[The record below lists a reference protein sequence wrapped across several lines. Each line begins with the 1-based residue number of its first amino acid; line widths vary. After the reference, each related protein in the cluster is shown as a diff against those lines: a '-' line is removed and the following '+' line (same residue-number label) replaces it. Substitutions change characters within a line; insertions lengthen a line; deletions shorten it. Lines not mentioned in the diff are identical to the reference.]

1 LVASQTKPLYWG
13 GKLNLMRFQGRVAL
27 VTGGS
32 RGIGKATALKLAS
45 EGATVAVHYSRAVA
59 RAEAVC
65 EQIRGLGQKA
75 IPVQADI
82 ADREAVNS
90 MVTTVTA
97 ALGTIELLVNNAG
110 DVGDMTFEALTP
122 AHWDRLIAI
131 NLTGPF
137 NVLWAVKPGMLV
149 QQFGRI
155 VNVSSIA
162 ALAVRPNQLPYAAAK
177 AGVISLTKSCCGP
190 LAPHNIRIN
199 SVAPGAIATD
209 MLGEVSPEM
218 VEQLRA
224 ATPLGRLGEP
234 AEMAN
239 VIAFLLSEESSYMT
253 GATVIASGG
262 RILIP

>member
-1 LVASQTKPLYWG
+1 
-13 GKLNLMRFQGRVAL
+13 MRFQGRVAL

-32 RGIGKATALKLAS
+32 RGIGKETAFKLAS
-45 EGATVAVHYSRAVA
+45 EGASVAVHYSQSGVK
-59 RAEAVC
+59 AEDVC
-65 EQIRGLGQKA
+65 VEIYGEYRQKA
-75 IPVQADI
+75 LPFQADI
-82 ADREAVNS
+82 SDREAVNR
-90 MVTTVTA
+90 MVAAVTKE
-97 ALGTIELLVNNAG
+97 LGTIDLLVNNAG
-110 DVGDMTFEALTP
+110 DVGDMTFDELTP
-122 AHWDRLIAI
+122 EHWDRIIAV

-137 NVLWAVKPGMLV
+137 NVLWAVKPGMIE

-190 LAPHNIRIN
+190 LAQHNIRIN

-218 VEQLRA
+218 AEQLRST
-224 ATPLGRLGEP
+224 TPLGRFGEP
-234 AEMAN
+234 YEMAD
-239 VIAFLLSEESSYMT
+239 VIAFLLSEDSSYMT
-253 GATVIASGG
+253 GSTVIASGG

>member
-1 LVASQTKPLYWG
+1 
-13 GKLNLMRFQGRVAL
+13 MRFQGRVAL

-32 RGIGKATALKLAS
+32 RGIGKATAIKLAG
-45 EGATVAVHYSRAVA
+45 EGATVAVHYSRAIDK
-59 RAEAVC
+59 AETVC
-65 EQIRGLGQKA
+65 EQIRGNLGQEA

-82 ADREAVNS
+82 ADRDAVNR
-90 MVTTVTA
+90 MVATVTEE
-97 ALGTIELLVNNAG
+97 LGAIELLVNNAG
-110 DVGDMTFEALTP
+110 DVGDMTFEELTP
-122 AHWDRLIAI
+122 EHWDRIVAI

-137 NVLWAVKPGMLV
+137 NVLWAVKPGMIER
-149 QQFGRI
+149 QFGRI

-190 LAPHNIRIN
+190 LAAHNIRIN

-209 MLGEVSPEM
+209 MLGEVSSEM
-218 VEQLRA
+218 VEQLRST
-224 ATPLGRLGEP
+224 TPLGRLGEP
-234 AEMAN
+234 EEMAG

-253 GATVIASGG
+253 GSTVIASGG

>member
-1 LVASQTKPLYWG
+1 MK
-13 GKLNLMRFQGRVAL
+13 FQGRAAL

-45 EGATVAVHYSRAVA
+45 EGATVAVHYSRSAA
-59 RAEAVC
+59 KAAAVC
-65 EQIRGLGQKA
+65 EEISALGQKA

-82 ADREAVNS
+82 ADRAAVNS
-90 MVTTVTA
+90 MVTAATE

-110 DVGDMTFEALTP
+110 DVGDMPFEELAP
-122 AHWDRLIAI
+122 EHWDRIIAI

-137 NVLWAVKPGMLV
+137 NVLWAVKPGMIA

-190 LAPHNIRIN
+190 LAQHNIRIN

-209 MLGEVSPEM
+209 MLREVSPEM
-218 VEQLRA
+218 VAQLRDT
-224 ATPLGRLGEP
+224 TPLGRLGEP
-234 AEMAN
+234 EEMAN
-239 VIAFLLSEESSYMT
+239 VIAFLLSEDSSYMT

>member
-1 LVASQTKPLYWG
+1 
-13 GKLNLMRFQGRVAL
+13 MRFQGRIAL

-32 RGIGKATALKLAS
+32 RGIGEATALKLAN
-45 EGATVAVHYSRAVA
+45 EGATVAVHYSQAIDK
-59 RAEAVC
+59 AETVC
-65 EQIRGLGQKA
+65 EQIRSLGQEA

-82 ADREAVNS
+82 ADRDAVNR
-90 MVTTVTA
+90 MVAAVTKEF
-97 ALGTIELLVNNAG
+97 GTIDLLVNNAG
-110 DVGDMTFEALTP
+110 DVGDMTFDELTP
-122 AHWDRLIAI
+122 EHWDRIVAI

-137 NVLWAVKPGMLV
+137 NVLWAVKPGMIK

-190 LAPHNIRIN
+190 LAQHNIRIN

-218 VEQLRA
+218 AEQLRST
-224 ATPLGRLGEP
+224 TPLGRFGEP
-234 AEMAN
+234 EEMAD
-239 VIAFLLSEESSYMT
+239 VIVFLLSEESSYMT
-253 GATVIASGG
+253 GSTVIASGG

>member
-1 LVASQTKPLYWG
+1 MK
-13 GKLNLMRFQGRVAL
+13 FQGRVAL

-32 RGIGKATALKLAS
+32 RGIGKATALKLAG
-45 EGATVAVHYSRAVA
+45 EGATVAVHYSRSIAK
-59 RAEAVC
+59 AEAVC
-65 EQIRGLGQKA
+65 KQIDALGQKA

-82 ADREAVNS
+82 SDREAVNS
-90 MVTTVTA
+90 MVTAVTEK
-97 ALGTIELLVNNAG
+97 LGTIELLVNNAG
-110 DVGDMTFEALTP
+110 DVGDIMFDELTP
-122 AHWDRLIAI
+122 EHWDRIVAI
-131 NLTGPF
+131 NLTGTF
-137 NVLWAVKPGMLV
+137 NVLWAVKPGMIE

-177 AGVISLTKSCCGP
+177 AGIISLTKSCCGP

-209 MLGEVSPEM
+209 MLSEVSPEM
-218 VEQLRA
+218 VEQLRST
-224 ATPLGRLGEP
+224 TPLGRLGEP
-234 AEMAN
+234 EEMAN
-239 VIAFLLSEESSYMT
+239 VIAFLLSEESSFMT

>member
-1 LVASQTKPLYWG
+1 MK
-13 GKLNLMRFQGRVAL
+13 FQGKVAL

-32 RGIGKATALKLAS
+32 RGIGKATALKLAG
-45 EGATVAVHYSRAVA
+45 EGATVAVHYSRAMDK
-59 RAEAVC
+59 AEAVC
-65 EQIRGLGQKA
+65 EEIRDLGQEA

-82 ADREAVNS
+82 ADRDAVNR
-90 MVTTVTA
+90 MVGEVTKE
-97 ALGTIELLVNNAG
+97 LGTIELLVNNAG
-110 DVGDMTFEALTP
+110 DVGNMTFDELTP
-122 AHWDRLIAI
+122 EHWDRIIAI

-137 NVLWAVKPGMLV
+137 NVLWAVKPGMIE

-190 LAPHNIRIN
+190 LAQHNIRIN

-209 MLGEVSPEM
+209 MLGEVSTEM
-218 VEQLRA
+218 AEQLRA
-224 ATPLGRLGEP
+224 TTPLGRFGEP
-234 AEMAN
+234 EEMAD

>member
-1 LVASQTKPLYWG
+1 MK
-13 GKLNLMRFQGRVAL
+13 FQGRVAL
-27 VTGGS
+27 VTGAS
-32 RGIGKATALKLAS
+32 RGIGKATALKLAG
-45 EGATVAVHYSRAVA
+45 EGATVAVHYSRAMDK
-59 RAEAVC
+59 AEAVC
-65 EQIRGLGQKA
+65 EEIHGLGQRA

-82 ADREAVNS
+82 ADRDAVNR
-90 MVTTVTA
+90 MVATVTQE
-97 ALGTIELLVNNAG
+97 LGSIELLVNNAG
-110 DVGDMTFEALTP
+110 DVGDMTFEELTP
-122 AHWDRLIAI
+122 KHWDRIVAI

-137 NVLWAVKPGMLV
+137 NVLWAVKQGMIER
-149 QQFGRI
+149 QFGRI

-209 MLGEVSPEM
+209 MLGEVSTEM
-218 VEQLRA
+218 AEQLRST
-224 ATPLGRLGEP
+224 TPLGRFGEP
-234 AEMAN
+234 EEMAD

-253 GATVIASGG
+253 GSTVIASGG

>member
-1 LVASQTKPLYWG
+1 MK
-13 GKLNLMRFQGRVAL
+13 FQGKVAL

-32 RGIGKATALKLAS
+32 RGIGSATAFKLAS
-45 EGATVAVHYSRAVA
+45 EGANVAVHYA
-59 RAEAVC
+59 RSTDKAEAIC
-65 EQIRGLGQKA
+65 EQIDNLGQKA
-75 IPVQADI
+75 LPFQADI
-82 ADREAVNS
+82 SDREAVNR
-90 MVTTVTA
+90 MVAAVTKE
-97 ALGTIELLVNNAG
+97 LGTIDLLVNNAG
-110 DVGDMTFEALTP
+110 DVGDMTFDELTP
-122 AHWDRLIAI
+122 EHWDRIVAI

-137 NVLWAVKPGMLV
+137 NVLWAVKPGMIE

-190 LAPHNIRIN
+190 LAQHNIRIN

-209 MLGEVSPEM
+209 MLSEVSKDM
-218 VEQLRA
+218 VDQLRST
-224 ATPLGRLGEP
+224 TPLGRLGEP
-234 AEMAN
+234 EEMAN